1 MTHPMKK
8 EGVVGHNDKLK
19 RMTRDYGAANSSMYK
34 TAKGNLKNGPQKD
47 YGYGTEGEGEASS
60 DRSDRPRRSSPANPI
75 AAYKRGGRV
84 HEREKAEARAIGG
97 GVGVVGRADG
107 GRVSRKGTTNVNI
120 IVAPQAP
127 QAAPGPVIPP
137 TGIEPPKPPMAPPAP
152 PPAGP
157 EGPAGAPPGLAG
169 ALGAGGPMGGLPP
182 GAMPPGAV
190 PPGLVPGRKKG
201 GRVHS
206 DVKEDKAVIKSM
218 VKDSALKPK
227 SRQFGGQLTATTL
240 NPSERRD
247 HAQAE
252 RASRLQREA
261 IGSALTA
268 KEKGAVY
275 DATQREG
282 LGSYKARAAGGRM
295 TAGAATGEGRLE
307 KAEMRR
313 KSGDKTAEV

>member
-8 EGVVGHNDKLK
+8 EGVSGHNDKLK

-47 YGYGTEGEGEASS
+47 YGYGTEGEGEASK

-97 GVGVVGRADG
+97 GVGVIGRAYG
-107 GRVSRKGTTNVNI
+107 GSVNGGGKSSRKGTTNVNI
-120 IVAPQAP
+120 IVAPQAAQP
-127 QAAPGPVIPP
+127 VPGPVIPP
-137 TGIEPPKPPMAPPAP
+137 TGIEPPKPPMAAPPPP

-157 EGPAGAPPGLAG
+157 EGPAGAPPGLTG
-169 ALGAGGPMGGLPP
+169 ALGGAGPIGGLPP

-190 PPGLVPGRKKG
+190 PPGLIPGRKAG

-206 DVKEDKAVIKSM
+206 DAKEDKALVKSM
-218 VKDSALKPK
+218 VKGSALKRAEGGKIEPLVPGEPAPK
-227 SRQFGGQLTATTL
+227 KPVSAPILPRGSVQWDRAM
-240 NPSERRD
+240 RD
-247 HAQAE
+247 WVHGV
-252 RASRLQREA
+252 
-261 IGSALTA
+261 GSKPIPAPP
-268 KEKGAVY
+268 KG
-275 DATQREG
+275 
-282 LGSYKARAAGGRM
+282 RAAGGRM

-307 KAEMRR
+307 KADMRR
-313 KSGDKTAEV
+313 SGDKKAEV